1 MTPDRAA
8 IDAVTRRLRELAKT
22 GCPCDPETVA
32 AVAVTTLQGLGWK
45 APTLPLLPPSRD
57 ASFAEILDYL
67 TRQVAAMPEATQVDF
82 ALAPPPAREEP

>member
-32 AVAVTTLQGLGWK
+32 SVAVTTLQGLGWK

-67 TRQVAAMPEATQVDF
+67 SGAIPGTTQAMLSAT
-82 ALAPPPAREEP
+82 PPPAREEP